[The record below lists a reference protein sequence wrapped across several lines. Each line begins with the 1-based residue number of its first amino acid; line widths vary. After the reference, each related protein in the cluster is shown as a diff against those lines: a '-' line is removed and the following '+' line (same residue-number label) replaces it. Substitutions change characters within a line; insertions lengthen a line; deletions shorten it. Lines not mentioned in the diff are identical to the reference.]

1 MALADEVCEGH
12 LFLLWQGDTGLVGCF
27 PALQE
32 IGHVA
37 GKKTHVLHALKVVHH
52 VLGIQAVHAVPVAGA
67 DDGHL
72 AQGKVLV
79 QLIDGCRDACTPGT
93 DHDCCGLQGKASAI
107 AVEVGKIERFPFDAF
122 LVSCYIPK
130 AVEGGELLPSPAKL
144 PHVLESSMKH
154 GCDDIRKMVI
164 DGYKNGK
171 FTQTEASRVT
181 GYSRV
186 TIGKWCR
193 NEEYTAKPRGHRAAA
208 FSEEELTQLAE
219 FIENN
224 VDATLAE
231 IREHFGKNCSLSSV
245 HRAIQKIKFTFKKK
259 PACR

>member
-1 MALADEVCEGH
+1 
-12 LFLLWQGDTGLVGCF
+12 
-27 PALQE
+27 
-32 IGHVA
+32 
-37 GKKTHVLHALKVVHH
+37 
-52 VLGIQAVHAVPVAGA
+52 
-67 DDGHL
+67 
-72 AQGKVLV
+72 
-79 QLIDGCRDACTPGT
+79 
-93 DHDCCGLQGKASAI
+93 
-107 AVEVGKIERFPFDAF
+107 
-122 LVSCYIPK
+122 
-130 AVEGGELLPSPAKL
+130 
-144 PHVLESSMKH
+144 MKH
-154 GCDDIRKMVI
+154 GCADIRKMVI

-259 PACR
+259 ACMPMSKTARK

>member
-1 MALADEVCEGH
+1 
-12 LFLLWQGDTGLVGCF
+12 
-27 PALQE
+27 
-32 IGHVA
+32 
-37 GKKTHVLHALKVVHH
+37 
-52 VLGIQAVHAVPVAGA
+52 
-67 DDGHL
+67 
-72 AQGKVLV
+72 
-79 QLIDGCRDACTPGT
+79 
-93 DHDCCGLQGKASAI
+93 
-107 AVEVGKIERFPFDAF
+107 
-122 LVSCYIPK
+122 
-130 AVEGGELLPSPAKL
+130 
-144 PHVLESSMKH
+144 MKH

-245 HRAIQKIKFTFKKK
+245 HRAIQKIKPEFPSRFSYHTSCPLKVSNAGVFLCGVNLQEFVDVVLNLGRLRGDNY
-259 PACR
+259 PLEDFCMLIRHVGEHCVNRVLAGANLQL

>member
-1 MALADEVCEGH
+1 
-12 LFLLWQGDTGLVGCF
+12 
-27 PALQE
+27 
-32 IGHVA
+32 
-37 GKKTHVLHALKVVHH
+37 
-52 VLGIQAVHAVPVAGA
+52 
-67 DDGHL
+67 
-72 AQGKVLV
+72 
-79 QLIDGCRDACTPGT
+79 
-93 DHDCCGLQGKASAI
+93 
-107 AVEVGKIERFPFDAF
+107 
-122 LVSCYIPK
+122 
-130 AVEGGELLPSPAKL
+130 
-144 PHVLESSMKH
+144 MKH

-231 IREHFGKNCSLSSV
+231 IREFW
-245 HRAIQKIKFTFKKK
+245 
-259 PACR
+259 

>member
-1 MALADEVCEGH
+1 
-12 LFLLWQGDTGLVGCF
+12 
-27 PALQE
+27 
-32 IGHVA
+32 
-37 GKKTHVLHALKVVHH
+37 
-52 VLGIQAVHAVPVAGA
+52 
-67 DDGHL
+67 
-72 AQGKVLV
+72 
-79 QLIDGCRDACTPGT
+79 
-93 DHDCCGLQGKASAI
+93 
-107 AVEVGKIERFPFDAF
+107 
-122 LVSCYIPK
+122 
-130 AVEGGELLPSPAKL
+130 
-144 PHVLESSMKH
+144 MKH

-231 IREHFGKNCSLSSV
+231 IREHFGKIVLFRQYIGLFKKLNL
-245 HRAIQKIKFTFKKK
+245 HLKKK